1 LILINRVLYTYLRI
15 YLQIWWRS
23 SITN

>member
-1 LILINRVLYTYLRI
+1 MLNCVSNT